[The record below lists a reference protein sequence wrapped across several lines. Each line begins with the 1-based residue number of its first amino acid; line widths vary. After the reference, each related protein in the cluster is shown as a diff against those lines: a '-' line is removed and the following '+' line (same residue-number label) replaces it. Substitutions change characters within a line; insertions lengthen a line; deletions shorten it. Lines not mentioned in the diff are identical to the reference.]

1 MTHLFIVSSSSQII
15 ITMWWSGRAKKT
27 LLDLRI
33 IMEMIRAKNLLIL
46 KILARV
52 TFTKYQNKVT

>member
-1 MTHLFIVSSSSQII
+1 M
-15 ITMWWSGRAKKT
+15 RAKKT